1 MPKISP
7 TIFCC
12 SVNSRTWND
21 YRDLRPTI
29 HGKTPALQSL
39 INKDASYAGVSYQKK
54 TPALVFSCK
63 F

>member
-39 INKDASYAGVSYQKK
+39 INKDASYEGVSYQKK
-54 TPALVFSCK
+54 TPA
-63 F
+63 